1 MSGIKIF
8 INSPDAETI
17 KLVQSMV
24 NTTSAMCMSRPALT
38 ESKKGKG
45 HLGSLHVR
53 KKARV
58 IVGTYDRGTNQ
69 IISFA
74 D

>member
-1 MSGIKIF
+1 
-8 INSPDAETI
+8 
-17 KLVQSMV
+17 
-24 NTTSAMCMSRPALT
+24 MCMSRPALT
-38 ESKKGKG
+38 ESEKGKG
-45 HLGSLHVR
+45 HLDSLHVR

-58 IVGTYDRGTNQ
+58 IVGTYDWGTNQ